1 MERVFFFF
9 FLPLGVINGVKSLYK
24 KENYSSEN
32 KRFVQMSFSAIFLLT
47 KITASIFQ
55 IIHIRDKILDP
66 YVNGGLERGRKFQTR
81 I

>member
-1 MERVFFFF
+1 
-9 FLPLGVINGVKSLYK
+9 
-24 KENYSSEN
+24 
-32 KRFVQMSFSAIFLLT
+32 MSFSAIFLLT